1 MLMMAKSAQ
10 KSKKAQ
16 LKSARGKPPRTF
28 RGLLSIVSPNSVIF
42 SVATRHTCRVDI
54 AVSHCKQRVGVRS
67 TRHTFE
73 GGLIRRAMA
82 ILVAVGVSL
91 APVSA
96 IAQQQSA
103 PAPTQQ
109 QTPPAPP
116 QQQQPPQ
123 ANPTFVLRAQSNVVR
138 IDVAVVDGSGKPI
151 KGLRADQFEVSDD
164 GKQQKISSF
173 SYSDIEKVETAA
185 EDNAKPIV
193 IPVDNEGPGA
203 ADTITDTVRDRRMI
217 VLFFDMTSMETDDIL
232 RAHAAAQKFLKQQMT
247 PADLVSVVVF
257 STRLAVLANF
267 TNDRSTLDKAIAQL
281 VPGAASQISNP
292 LYAAATNGEYDVQ
305 EYTGAA
311 YTPDET
317 EFNVFNTDQKLAA
330 VEGLANVLAGIPGR
344 KALVEF
350 TGGITQTGEE
360 NRAELRAVTDAA
372 NRADVSIYSID
383 ARGMFA
389 TPPGGDVTTNAAT
402 GTSMFSG
409 ASVYHQ
415 TDQREDSRDTLSTL
429 SVDTGGK
436 AFFDLGDLSDAFPKI
451 QQDNSGYYLVGY
463 DLPSDV
469 KRDGR
474 WHAIRV
480 KVNAPG
486 AHIRYRNGY
495 YAPRDFQHLEK
506 EDRDHQLADAMRS
519 ENPEV
524 DLPIAVETAMF
535 RLNDQQVYIPI
546 SAKLSSSA
554 LDWAKKH
561 DRHEAA
567 FDFAAEVLA
576 QPSGQSVAQLRD
588 TITVH
593 LDEERFQQVN
603 RTSLV
608 YQGGVVLAPGSY
620 RMKFIAR
627 ENESGKIGTFE
638 QSFTVLQRPAGR
650 MTLSSVL
657 LSSQLVP
664 VVAKSSE
671 VETRGQGTRA
681 QIAASPL
688 EMEGEKIVPSVTRFF
703 TQQQTLYVFFQ
714 AYYPEKT
721 DKSEPFDPS
730 TLRAG
735 LVFFRGGV
743 QVNTTPLLAPT
754 TVDSKTRTASYRIS
768 LPLAK
773 LPSGHYTVQAVAIAA
788 GTQQSAFGRAYL
800 ALDQASAS
808 PNPTAAPAAAPNA
821 PAPPDTASP

>member
-1 MLMMAKSAQ
+1 MLTMDRLSDNSMH
-10 KSKKAQ
+10 
-16 LKSARGKPPRTF
+16 RGATGRHLASI
-28 RGLLSIVSPNSVIF
+28 LL
-42 SVATRHTCRVDI
+42 
-54 AVSHCKQRVGVRS
+54 AVCMV
-67 TRHTFE
+67 
-73 GGLIRRAMA
+73 
-82 ILVAVGVSL
+82 L

-96 IAQQQSA
+96 PAQQTQSPAAAPAQQQNL
-103 PAPTQQ
+103 
-109 QTPPAPP
+109 P
-116 QQQQPPQ
+116 Q
-123 ANPTFVLRAQSNVVR
+123 NPTFVLRAQSNVVR
-138 IDVAVVDGSGKPI
+138 IDVEVTDSSGKAI
-151 KGLRADQFEVSDD
+151 KGLRADQFEVTDD
-164 GKQQKISSF
+164 GKAQKISSF
-173 SYSDIEKVETAA
+173 SYSDIEKVEAA
-185 EDNAKPIV
+185 TEENTKPIV
-193 IPVDNEGPGA
+193 VPVDNEGPGA
-203 ADTITDTVRDRRMI
+203 ADAVTDTVRDRRMI

-247 PADLVSVVVF
+247 AADLVSVVVF

-267 TNDRSTLDKAIAQL
+267 TNDRAVLDKAVAQL
-281 VPGAASQISNP
+281 VPGAASQIANP

-305 EYTGAA
+305 QYTGEA

-330 VEGLANVLAGIPGR
+330 VEGLVNVLSSIPGR

-360 NRAELRAVTDAA
+360 NRAELRAATDAA
-372 NRADVSIYSID
+372 NRANVSIYSID
-383 ARGMFA
+383 ARRMFA

-409 ASVYHQ
+409 AAVFHQ
-415 TDQREDSRDTLSTL
+415 TDQREDSRDTLATL
-429 SVDTGGK
+429 STDTGGK
-436 AFFDLGDLSDAFPKI
+436 AFFDLGDLSDAFPTI
-451 QQDNSGYYLVGY
+451 QKDYSGYYLVGY
-463 DLPSDV
+463 NLPSDV

-486 AHIRYRNGY
+486 VHVRYRNGY

-519 ENPEV
+519 ESPEV

-535 RLNDQQVYIPI
+535 RLSDQQVYVPI

-576 QPSGQSVAQLRD
+576 VPSGQSVAQLRD

-593 LDEERFQQVN
+593 LDEERFQQVTHSN
-603 RTSLV
+603 LV
-608 YQGGVVLAPGSY
+608 YQGGVVLAPGNY
-620 RMKFIAR
+620 RLKFLAR

-638 QSFTVLQRPAGR
+638 QVLTVPQRASTR
-650 MTLSSVL
+650 MTLSTVL

-664 VVAKSSE
+664 VAKSSE
-671 VETRGQGTRA
+671 VQTRA
-681 QIAASPL
+681 QGNRAQMAQSPL

-721 DKSEPFDPS
+721 EKSEALDPS

-735 LVFFRGGV
+735 LVFFRRGV
-743 QVNTTPLLAPT
+743 QLNATPMLAPT
-754 TVDSKTRTASYRIS
+754 AVDPKTRTASYRIS
-768 LPLAK
+768 LPLSK

-788 GTQQSAFGRAYL
+788 GSQQSAFGRAYL
-800 ALDQASAS
+800 ALEQS
-808 PNPTAAPAAAPNA
+808 PAAPVAAPDSIPLTK
-821 PAPPDTASP
+821 PATP

>member
-1 MLMMAKSAQ
+1 MLMTEKSVQ
-10 KSKKAQ
+10 KSK
-16 LKSARGKPPRTF
+16 SARPKASGAKLPRSL
-28 RGLLSIVSPNSVIF
+28 RGLLSLPLPLFGAHFAISNPKYGLLEPLLNY
-42 SVATRHTCRVDI
+42 
-54 AVSHCKQRVGVRS
+54 CKQTIALGSNRQFFRASLFRRS
-67 TRHTFE
+67 
-73 GGLIRRAMA
+73 MA
-82 ILVAVGVSL
+82 ILVAVGLFL
-91 APVSA
+91 APLSA
-96 IAQQQSA
+96 PAQQQSA
-103 PAPTQQ
+103 PGPAQQ
-109 QTPPAPP
+109 QAQPP

-123 ANPTFVLRAQSNVVR
+123 PNPTFVLRAQSNVVR
-138 IDVAVVDGSGKPI
+138 IDIAVVDGSGKPI
-151 KGLRADQFEVSDD
+151 KGLRADQFVVSDD

-173 SYSDIEKVETAA
+173 SYSDIEKVETAT

-193 IPVDNEGPGA
+193 VPVDNEGPGA
-203 ADTITDTVRDRRMI
+203 AEAITDTVRDRRMI

-232 RAHAAAQKFLKQQMT
+232 RAHTAAQKFLKQQMT

-281 VPGAASQISNP
+281 VPGAASQISNQ

-463 DLPSDV
+463 DLPPDV

-480 KVNAPG
+480 KVNLPG

-506 EDRDHQLADAMRS
+506 EDRDQQLADAMRS
-519 ENPEV
+519 ESPEV

-603 RTSLV
+603 RSNLV
-608 YQGGVVLAPGSY
+608 YQGGVVLPPGSY

-627 ENESGKIGTFE
+627 EDESGKIGTFE
-638 QSFTVLQRPAGR
+638 QTFTVLQRPATR

-664 VVAKSSE
+664 VAKSSE

-721 DKSEPFDPS
+721 DKSEPFDPT

-743 QVNTTPLLAPT
+743 QVNATPLLAPT
-754 TVDSKTRTASYRIS
+754 AVDPKTRTASYRIR

-773 LPSGHYTVQAVAIAA
+773 LPAGHYTVQAVAIAA

-800 ALDQASAS
+800 ALDQAPAA
-808 PNPTAAPAAAPNA
+808 PNPAAAPAAAPDT

>member
-1 MLMMAKSAQ
+1 LAAIWTVLSPVSSSAQ
-10 KSKKAQ
+10 Q
-16 LKSARGKPPRTF
+16 P
-28 RGLLSIVSPNSVIF
+28 
-42 SVATRHTCRVDI
+42 
-54 AVSHCKQRVGVRS
+54 Q
-67 TRHTFE
+67 
-73 GGLIRRAMA
+73 
-82 ILVAVGVSL
+82 
-91 APVSA
+91 APA
-96 IAQQQSA
+96 SA
-103 PAPTQQ
+103 PAPQQ
-109 QTPPAPP
+109 NLP
-116 QQQQPPQ
+116 Q
-123 ANPTFVLRAQSNVVR
+123 NPTFVLRAQSNVVR
-138 IDVAVVDGSGKPI
+138 IDVEVIDGSGKAI
-151 KGLRADQFEVSDD
+151 KGLRADQFDVTDD
-164 GKQQKISSF
+164 GKAQKISSF
-173 SYSDIEKVETAA
+173 SYSDIEKVETAT
-185 EDNAKPIV
+185 EENAKPIV
-193 IPVDNEGPGA
+193 VPVDNEGPGA
-203 ADTITDTVRDRRMI
+203 AEAATDAVRDRRMI

-267 TNDRSTLDKAIAQL
+267 TNDRATLDKAVAQL
-281 VPGAASQISNP
+281 VPGAASQIANP
-292 LYAAATNGEYDVQ
+292 LYAAAQNGEYDVQ
-305 EYTGAA
+305 QYTGAA

-317 EFNVFNTDQKLAA
+317 EFNVFNTDQKLEA
-330 VEGLANVLAGIPGR
+330 VEGLVNVLATIPGR

-360 NRAELRAVTDAA
+360 NRAELRSATDAA

-389 TPPGGDVTTNAAT
+389 TPPGGDVTTNAST

-409 ASVYHQ
+409 AAVYHQ
-415 TDQREDSRDTLSTL
+415 TDQREDSRDTLATL
-429 SVDTGGK
+429 STDTGGK
-436 AFFDLGDLSDAFPKI
+436 AFFDLGDLADAFPAI
-451 QQDNSGYYLVGY
+451 QKDNSGYYLVGY

-480 KVNAPG
+480 KVNVSG
-486 AHIRYRNGY
+486 AHVRYRNGY

-506 EDRDHQLADAMRS
+506 EDRDQQLAEAMRS
-519 ENPEV
+519 ESPEV

-535 RLNDQQVYIPI
+535 RLSDQQVYVPI

-576 QPSGQSVAQLRD
+576 VPSGQSVAQLRD

-593 LDEERFQQVN
+593 LDDERFQQVTRSN
-603 RTSLV
+603 LV
-608 YQGGVVLAPGSY
+608 YQGGVVLAPGNY
-620 RMKFIAR
+620 RLKFLAR

-638 QSFTVLQRPAGR
+638 QALSVPQRPSAR
-650 MTLSSVL
+650 MSLSSVL

-664 VVAKSSE
+664 VVAKSTE
-671 VETRGQGTRA
+671 VQTRGQGSRA

-688 EMEGEKIVPSVTRFF
+688 EMEGQKIVPSVTRFF

-721 DKSEPFDPS
+721 DKSEPLDPS

-743 QVNTTPLLAPT
+743 QLNATPLLPPT
-754 TVDSKTRTASYRIS
+754 AVDPKTRTASYRIS

-800 ALDQASAS
+800 ALEQ
-808 PNPTAAPAAAPNA
+808 APAAPNPAAPTDSIPTVQ
-821 PAPPDTASP
+821 PATQ